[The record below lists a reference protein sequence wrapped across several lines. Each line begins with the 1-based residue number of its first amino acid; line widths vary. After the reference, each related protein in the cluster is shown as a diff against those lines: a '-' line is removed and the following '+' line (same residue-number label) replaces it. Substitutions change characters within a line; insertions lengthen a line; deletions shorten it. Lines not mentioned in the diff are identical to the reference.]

1 MSIQEAEG
9 QEYRNKS
16 IINQRGATI
25 EVNNSTDREELK
37 LSQYSGSN
45 ISIGNL
51 VTSELAV
58 NNKQTKIDNDSF
70 ETVGKDKNSFVG
82 KDKVERVVENTYI
95 FRGIKNEEEIEKTKE
110 WKDQYKPIA
119 DKNSKFRIQRG
130 GVSFPNGVNSN
141 KSGSRT
147 RNSTFNQE
155 RAVVENTYDEYAP
168 QPQPPG
174 LDNSQYKATFTSP
187 VVGSKKGGPNGWTGT
202 DQVQLYD
209 PVFPKETQG
218 PIIKSPDPFGD
229 IETGSGKSGIATNA
243 PGVLEFG
250 PMDNAATEAGDWAPD
265 PDHQSLPDDIVKLQ
279 DTLNEIEEKMGTG
292 GDEISFVK
300 RHKIETIGAVT
311 NDYPSTRI
319 DPKGRSQ
326 PIEVAVG
333 ENMPYVNMDY
343 VPHVEEIDN
352 DMNFPVGDYTLN
364 VGNRYNVLV
373 GSGGIQFKSSGSVE
387 IGGTSFK
394 AAAHKVNIQ
403 GAAGV
408 DISSESVVEIQSLKS
423 IALRSNRQVF
433 IEPGLGV
440 KNNIVVGGGL
450 YTEGEVYIQ
459 HITAPVEIQETEDT
473 TVMGK
478 FNTSKEA
485 QSETFKIGQAKIPML
500 ALPTTPAHDDNHVHW
515 WPPKDLWVD
524 VYADPTNNMIVNYPH
539 SHHFKNLPLRL
550 VASNKDV
557 RKFAQ
562 EEHINVNGMGS
573 YSQEQ
578 KHEKKQPIPVA
589 AVAGKGNRACPLGP
603 NAARNH
609 DHFRLKGVDP
619 VTGVGLGGPSEGQV
633 ESVAQS
639 FQRDPDQR
647 WGDIEKSLP
656 NSQNTG
662 IT

>member
-9 QEYRNKS
+9 QEYRNKA

-25 EVNNSTDREELK
+25 VVNNSTDREELK
-37 LSQYSGSN
+37 LSQYAGSN

-95 FRGIKNEEEIEKTKE
+95 FRGVKNEEEIEKTKE

-130 GVSFPNGVNSN
+130 GVSFPNGVYSN
-141 KSGSRT
+141 ESGSRT

-155 RAVVENTYDEYAP
+155 RAVVENTYDQYAP
-168 QPQPPG
+168 QPQPVG
-174 LDNSQYKATFTSP
+174 LSNSRYAARFTSP
-187 VVGSKKGGPNGWTGT
+187 VVSSDT
-202 DQVQLYD
+202 DQVELYD

-218 PIIKSPDPFGD
+218 PIIKSPDPIGD
-229 IETGSGKSGIATNA
+229 IEAGSGKSGIATNA

-265 PDHQSLPDDIVKLQ
+265 PGHQSLPDDIVKLQ

-408 DISSESVVEIQSLKS
+408 DISSESVVELQSLKS

-450 YTEGEVYIQ
+450 YAEGEIYIQ

-478 FNTSKEA
+478 FNTSKPA
-485 QSETFKIGQAKIPML
+485 KSETFKIGEAKIP
-500 ALPTTPAHDDNHVHW
+500 AKIAKTTKDGFPFPHDHS
-515 WPPKDLWVD
+515 WPKKDVWVD
-524 VYADPTNNMIVNYPH
+524 VYADPTENLIVNYPH

-609 DHFRLKGVDP
+609 DHFRLKGIDP
-619 VTGVGLGGPSEGQV
+619 VTSEGVGAPGEGQV

-662 IT
+662 IS